1 MRTWYLL
8 DNGDLFTITKNG
20 IAGLFQGKWA
30 EPKDE
35 AWKKPSLMAL
45 GARDVCGKYVDERLV
60 LYAKKRYSDSK
71 CYAKYGIVWNGV
83 GSLLFSINSLEW
95 IDVPKRTVVDEVLE
109 DLDKISRLDKPLGKS
124 KYHKEIKSGV
134 FVDVYDVLNAYEV
147 TDPATQHAIKKLLMP
162 GQRGHK
168 DGLKDLQEA
177 KMSIERAIV
186 TEEERVE
193 RISKEEW

>member
-1 MRTWYLL
+1 MRERHDVKVL
-8 DNGDLFTITKNG
+8 GVSS
-20 IAGLFQGKWA
+20 
-30 EPKDE
+30 
-35 AWKKPSLMAL
+35 KKKM
-45 GARDVCGKYVDERLV
+45 EREH
-60 LYAKKRYSDSK
+60 SMEDS
-71 CYAKYGIVWNGV
+71 
-83 GSLLFSINSLEW
+83 
-95 IDVPKRTVVDEVLE
+95 
-109 DLDKISRLDKPLGKS
+109 KS
-124 KYHKEIKSGV
+124 KYHKEVKLGV

-193 RISKEEW
+193 RLSKE